1 MATINPRTSSK
12 VGNKEASS
20 WIQRLSWHGFHLAL
34 LAFSVYLLVV
44 LVTFDASDPTS
55 TQAFDVSNIHNAGG
69 TFGAV
74 LADLFFWALGLI
86 AYLIPLLLIQYEVIR
101 FIGQSRYTHYDPD
114 NNVWF
119 KMLTLSALVIAA
131 CVYASIHISNTD
143 LTYPQGSGGLLGLT
157 LGLPLNKALGMTGTN
172 ILLLTTL
179 ILAIS
184 HFWQLRWGTITE
196 TIGRHSI
203 YWCEHLRQSLFGEKR
218 HTQELKTPREAA
230 VSPSSYG
237 DPAPKLSLG
246 SKLAMPIIATWRL
259 IIKLWPFKRASNQ
272 LNKLPLKTVKPV
284 HKKPIIPA
292 AYEQTLTSHATD
304 FSVDDVAAAL
314 DSAST
319 KSKASATSQTPTQ
332 SSTPA
337 TSATSSGLEADAVNT
352 HRATPIAPVPSVTKP
367 HVSPV
372 ASVKEVKIVPLSEI
386 HKQDTGTS
394 QTEQHGKVTKHKNL
408 PPLSLLDPPNV
419 SLNPTITSE
428 ELTNLSQLLEAKLLD
443 FGVIAEVV
451 EVNPGPVITRI
462 EIRPAPGTK
471 VSKISNLS
479 KDLARSMAVMSVRV
493 VEVIAGKSVIGI
505 EIPNQHREMV
515 RISEVI
521 GSKPYLSSTS
531 PLTLTLGND
540 IAGKPVVVDLA
551 KMPHLLVAGTT
562 GSGKSV
568 GVNAMIMSILLKSTP
583 DQVRMLLVDPKM
595 LELSIYDG
603 IPHLLAPVITD
614 MKEAAGG
621 LRWCVAEMERRYRLM
636 ASQGVRNLAGFNT
649 KITAGDPILDPIWV
663 PDEANGENMDDRPY
677 LDPLPYIVVV
687 VDEFADMIMV
697 VGKKVEELIARIA
710 QKARAAGIH
719 LILATQRPSVD
730 VITGLIKANVPTR
743 IAFQVSSKIDSRTIL
758 DQGGAESLLGHGD
771 MLYLPPGKSMPE
783 RVHGAF
789 VSDDEVHRVVDAW
802 KQRGAPQ
809 FIEAIVEGNY
819 DQEAGFGLAS
829 SEGAFEED
837 KDRLYDEAVAF
848 ITETRRASISS
859 VQRKFKIG
867 YNRAARMI
875 EAMEAAGVITA
886 PAHNGSRE
894 VLAPPP
900 PRD

>member
-1 MATINPRTSSK
+1 MALSNPRTRKPSQTP
-12 VGNKEASS
+12 NTS
-20 WIQRLSWHGFHLAL
+20 WIQLLSWRGYHLAL
-34 LAFSVYLLVV
+34 LAFSVYLLIV
-44 LVTFDASDPTS
+44 LVTFDAADPS
-55 TQAFDVSNIHNAGG
+55 FSQAFDVSTTHNAGG
-69 TFGAV
+69 TFGAI
-74 LADLFFWALGLI
+74 LSDLLLRSVGI
-86 AYLIPLLLIQYEVIR
+86 VAYLIPVIVIEYEIR
-101 FIGQSRYTHYDPD
+101 RFLGQKNGPD
-114 NNVWF
+114 AIHPWF
-119 KMLTLSALVIAA
+119 KLLTFAALVVAFSVFAA
-131 CVYASIHISNTD
+131 VHFSNQV
-143 LTYPQGSGGLLGLT
+143 LQYPQGSGGLLGLS
-157 LGLPLNKALGMTGTN
+157 LGQPLHHALGMTGTN
-172 ILLLTTL
+172 ILVLTTL
-179 ILAIS
+179 MLAIS
-184 HFWQLRWGTITE
+184 QFWQLRWGVITE
-196 TIGRHSI
+196 TLGRHCI
-203 YWCEHLRQSLFGEKR
+203 YWYLHLKQSLFSAPPITAK
-218 HTQELKTPREAA
+218 AA
-230 VSPSSYG
+230 TKNPT
-237 DPAPKLSLG
+237 PAPTGAAKAAWYRSAVTRINQCWQGISGYLRGFRPSAVTPSAPIQAKASAVAPAPRVNSVQDLS
-246 SKLAMPIIATWRL
+246 S
-259 IIKLWPFKRASNQ
+259 Q
-272 LNKLPLKTVKPV
+272 
-284 HKKPIIPA
+284 
-292 AYEQTLTSHATD
+292 HAD
-304 FSVDDVAAAL
+304 FSHDEVAAAL
-314 DSAST
+314 
-319 KSKASATSQTPTQ
+319 SATPAKAKPEAMKARPAQLEVEPTPIT
-332 SSTPA
+332 
-337 TSATSSGLEADAVNT
+337 AV
-352 HRATPIAPVPSVTKP
+352 ATP
-367 HVSPV
+367 
-372 ASVKEVKIVPLSEI
+372 VKEVKIVPLSET
-386 HKQDTGTS
+386 HKQDTGDS
-394 QTEQHGKVTKHKNL
+394 HTEQNQDQKGRAAKQKGL
-408 PPLSLLDPPNV
+408 PSVSLLDPPSA
-419 SLNPTITSE
+419 SLNPTVTPE
-428 ELTNLSQLLEAKLLD
+428 ELASLSQLLEAKLLD
-443 FGVIAEVV
+443 FGVVAEVV
-451 EVNPGPVITRI
+451 EGNPGPVITRI
-462 EIRPAPGTK
+462 EIQPAPGTK

-505 EIPNQHREMV
+505 EIPNQNREMV
-515 RISEVI
+515 RISEVV
-521 GSKPYLSSTS
+521 GSKTYLASTS

-568 GVNAMIMSILLKSTP
+568 GVNAMIMSILLKSGP

-649 KITAGDPILDPIWV
+649 KITAGEPILDPIWV
-663 PDEANGENMDDRPY
+663 PNEAAGENPDDRPF
-677 LDPLPYIVVV
+677 LEPLPYIVVV

-789 VSDDEVHRVVDAW
+789 VSDDEVHRVVEAW
-802 KQRGAPQ
+802 KQRGAPN

-819 DQEAGFGLAS
+819 DQEEGFGLTS

-837 KDRLYDEAVAF
+837 QDRLYDEAVAF

-867 YNRAARMI
+867 YNRAARII
-875 EAMEAAGVITA
+875 ESMEAAGVITP

-894 VLAPPP
+894 VLVPPP

>member
-1 MATINPRTSSK
+1 MAAKTPHTSPKNIS
-12 VGNKEASS
+12 NASS
-20 WIQRLSWHGFHLAL
+20 GWLQRLSWRGFHLAL
-34 LAFSVYLLVV
+34 MALSLYLLVV
-44 LVTFDASDPTS
+44 LISFDARDPTS
-55 TQAFDVSNIHNAGG
+55 TQAFDVANMYNAGG
-69 TFGAV
+69 TFGAL

-86 AYLIPLLLIQYEVIR
+86 AFLIPILLIQYEVTR
-101 FIGQSRYTHYDPD
+101 FIGHSTYAQQDQ
-114 NNVWF
+114 NNQVLIKLLSF
-119 KMLTLSALVIAA
+119 SALVIAA
-131 CVYASIHISNTD
+131 CVYASIHITNAHFA
-143 LTYPQGSGGLLGLT
+143 YPQGSGGLLGIT
-157 LGLPLNKALGMTGTN
+157 LGLSLHQLLGMTGTN
-172 ILLLTTL
+172 ILVISTL
-179 ILAIS
+179 ILAINQ
-184 HFWQLRWGTITE
+184 FWQLRWHMITQ
-196 TIGRHSI
+196 TLGRHSLD
-203 YWCEHLRQSLFGEKR
+203 WCHQLHRTVFGDKHEAHQLHKLRAAKANQNSANKFSEKINQRSVLVRSLAKGWRYLSNFSWSKHQTKENQ
-218 HTQELKTPREAA
+218 HEVYQTQPTKTSANLIPNTSITEET
-230 VSPSSYG
+230 
-237 DPAPKLSLG
+237 K
-246 SKLAMPIIATWRL
+246 AMSMTGY
-259 IIKLWPFKRASNQ
+259 SD
-272 LNKLPLKTVKPV
+272 
-284 HKKPIIPA
+284 
-292 AYEQTLTSHATD
+292 D
-304 FSVDDVAAAL
+304 FSADDVAAAL
-314 DSAST
+314 
-319 KSKASATSQTPTQ
+319 Q
-332 SSTPA
+332 SSVKQTKAPTDPAAGSVLDTPA
-337 TSATSSGLEADAVNT
+337 ARIQAQIKPQTDIKL
-352 HRATPIAPVPSVTKP
+352 TPPPK
-367 HVSPV
+367 V
-372 ASVKEVKIVPLSEI
+372 ALKEVKIVPLSEI
-386 HKQDTGTS
+386 HKQDTGSS
-394 QTEQHGKVTKHKNL
+394 QTEQYSKLPKHKNL
-408 PPLSLLDPPNV
+408 PPVSLLDPPNV
-419 SLNPTITSE
+419 SLNPAITAE
-428 ELTNLSQLLEAKLLD
+428 ELTILSQLLEAKLLD

-521 GSKPYLSSTS
+521 GSKPYLSSS
-531 PLTLTLGND
+531 SSLTLTLGND

-636 ASQGVRNLAGFNT
+636 ASQGVRNLAGFNAKVT
-649 KITAGDPILDPIWV
+649 SGEPILDPIWA

-677 LDPLPYIVVV
+677 LEPLPYIVVV

-758 DQGGAESLLGHGD
+758 DQAGAESLLGHGD

-789 VSDDEVHRVVDAW
+789 VSDDEVHRVVEAW

-875 EAMEAAGVITA
+875 EAMEAAGVISA

-894 VLAPPP
+894 ALAPPP

>member
-1 MATINPRTSSK
+1 MATNNPRATIKQSNNVTS
-12 VGNKEASS
+12 N
-20 WIQRLSWHGFHLAL
+20 WIQRLSWSGYHLAL
-34 LAFSVYLLVV
+34 LAFSIYLLVV
-44 LVTFDASDPTS
+44 LITFDARDPTS
-55 TQAFDVSNIHNAGG
+55 TQAFGVANIHNAGG
-69 TFGAV
+69 TFGAI
-74 LADLFFWALGLI
+74 LADLCFWALGVV
-86 AYLIPLLLIQYEVIR
+86 AYLIPILLIQYEVAR
-101 FIGQSRYTHYDPD
+101 FLGQSHRVKQDIG
-114 NNVWF
+114 NSVWF
-119 KMLTLSALVIAA
+119 KMLALCTLIITSCI
-131 CVYASIHISNTD
+131 YASIHIASSH
-143 LTYPQGSGGLLGLT
+143 LTYPQSSGGLLGLT
-157 LGLPLNKALGMTGTN
+157 FGLPLNQALGMIGAN
-172 ILLLTTL
+172 ILLLTALT
-179 ILAIS
+179 LAIS
-184 HFWQLRWGTITE
+184 HFWQLRWGIITE
-196 TIGRHSI
+196 TLGRHSI
-203 YWCEHLRQSLFGEKR
+203 YWYQYLYQSLFS
-218 HTQELKTPREAA
+218 HSNTQEIKVKTVKESY
-230 VSPSSYG
+230 VSPSTKS
-237 DPAPKLSLG
+237 PKGLSIT
-246 SKLAMPIIATWRL
+246 SSIKATWQSITTYL
-259 IIKLWPFKRASNQ
+259 FSKKSVKNTSKEPTLKSQEALSSLLTTQSSQTPSPPQSASF
-272 LNKLPLKTVKPV
+272 
-284 HKKPIIPA
+284 
-292 AYEQTLTSHATD
+292 TSHLDD

-314 DSAST
+314 DGQTT
-319 KSKASATSQTPTQ
+319 KNKTTRTQKTQAQDAFTTPV
-332 SSTPA
+332 
-337 TSATSSGLEADAVNT
+337 AD
-352 HRATPIAPVPSVTKP
+352 PKP
-367 HVSPV
+367 HIRASSPALSSAASPTTVVSEV
-372 ASVKEVKIVPLSEI
+372 AQIKEVKIVPLSQT
-386 HKQDTGTS
+386 HKQDTGSS
-394 QTEQHGKVTKHKNL
+394 QAEQDGKVTKHKSL
-408 PPLSLLDPPNV
+408 PPLSLLDPPTA
-419 SLNPTITSE
+419 SLNPVVTEE
-428 ELTNLSQLLEAKLLD
+428 ELTELSQLLEAKLLD

-649 KITAGDPILDPIWV
+649 KVTTGDLILDPIWV
-663 PDEANGENMDDRPY
+663 PDEANGENIDDRPY
-677 LDPLPYIVVV
+677 LYPLPFIVVV

-802 KQRGAPQ
+802 KKQGAPQ
-809 FIEAIVEGNY
+809 FIDAIVEGNY

-894 VLAPPP
+894 VLAPPA

>member
-1 MATINPRTSSK
+1 MAAKTPHTLPPHANGS
-12 VGNKEASS
+12 NSS
-20 WIQRLSWHGFHLAL
+20 WIHKLSWRGYHLAL
-34 LAFSVYLLVV
+34 VAFSVYLLIV
-44 LVTFDASDPTS
+44 LATFDASDPTS
-55 TQAFDVSNIHNAGG
+55 TQAFDAYDINNAGG
-69 TFGAV
+69 TFGAI
-74 LADLFFWALGLI
+74 LADLFFWALGII
-86 AYLIPLLLIQYEVIR
+86 AYLIPILIIQYEVTR
-101 FIGQSRYTHYDPD
+101 FIGHSRYAKHETQSS
-114 NNVWF
+114 VWF
-119 KMLTLSALVIAA
+119 KGLSFSTLIVAA
-131 CVYASIHISNTD
+131 CVYAFIHITNTGSI
-143 LTYPQGSGGLLGLT
+143 YPQGSGGLLGLT
-157 LGLPLNKALGMTGTN
+157 LGLPLHQTFGMTGTN
-172 ILLLTTL
+172 ILVLTTML
-179 ILAIS
+179 LALS
-184 HFWQLRWGTITE
+184 QFWQLRWGNITE
-196 TIGRHSI
+196 ALGRLSMN
-203 YWCEHLRQSLFGEKR
+203 WLQHLRQSLFGEKSDR
-218 HTQELKTPREAA
+218 QKQQQYQATKASKAA
-230 VSPSSYG
+230 QNNYYNPSTK
-237 DPAPKLSLG
+237 AIKLSRG
-246 SKLAMPIIATWRL
+246 MRPIVSTWGFISSLSWFRGRDKHAT
-259 IIKLWPFKRASNQ
+259 PD
-272 LNKLPLKTVKPV
+272 VY
-284 HKKPIIPA
+284 KPIVP
-292 AYEQTLTSHATD
+292 QQKTTLTGASKESSLTGLTED
-304 FSVDDVAAAL
+304 FSVDQVAAAL
-314 DSAST
+314 DSSAT
-319 KSKASATSQTPTQ
+319 KSRGLKATSTPVDKTIKSPQ
-332 SSTPA
+332 AAQKTIP
-337 TSATSSGLEADAVNT
+337 
-352 HRATPIAPVPSVTKP
+352 PQAPM
-367 HVSPV
+367 
-372 ASVKEVKIVPLSEI
+372 KEVKIVPLSEI
-386 HKQDTGTS
+386 HQQDTGTS
-394 QTEQHGKVTKHKNL
+394 QAEQHDKIIKHKHL
-408 PPLSLLDPPNV
+408 PPVSLLDPPSV
-419 SLNPTITSE
+419 SLNPAITAE
-428 ELTNLSQLLEAKLLD
+428 ELTQLSQLLESKLLD

-521 GSKPYLSSTS
+521 GSKPYLSSSS

-649 KITAGDPILDPIWV
+649 KVTSGEPIFDPIWM
-663 PDEANGENMDDRPY
+663 PDEANGENVDDRPY
-677 LDPLPYIVVV
+677 LEPLPYIVVV

-771 MLYLPPGKSMPE
+771 MLYLPPGKSTPE

-789 VSDDEVHRVVDAW
+789 VSDDEVHRVVEAW

-819 DQEAGFGLAS
+819 DQEVGFGLAS

-875 EAMEAAGVITA
+875 ESMEAAGVISP
-886 PAHNGSRE
+886 PAHNGARE

>member
-1 MATINPRTSSK
+1 MASKQPQTSS
-12 VGNKEASS
+12 NSINTARSN

-34 LAFSVYLLVV
+34 VAFSIYLLVV
-44 LVTFDASDPTS
+44 LATFDARDPTS
-55 TQAFDVSNIHNAGG
+55 TQAFDVSNINNAGG

-86 AYLIPLLLIQYEVIR
+86 AYLIPILIIQYEVTR
-101 FIGQSRYTHYDPD
+101 FIGQSRYAQQDPH
-114 NNVWF
+114 NSVWF
-119 KMLTLSALVIAA
+119 KMLSFSALIIAA
-131 CVYASIHISNTD
+131 CVYASIHMTNTN
-143 LTYPQGSGGLLGLT
+143 LAYPQTSGGLLGVT
-157 LGLPLNKALGMTGTN
+157 LGLPLHQALGMTGTN
-172 ILLLTTL
+172 ILVLTTL
-179 ILAIS
+179 MLATS
-184 HFWQLRWGTITE
+184 QFWQLRWGRITE

-203 YWCEHLRQSLFGEKR
+203 YWFQHVRQSLFGEGKQLR
-218 HTQELKTPREAA
+218 QAKAAQHTYTSASSKAPR
-230 VSPSSYG
+230 PSF
-237 DPAPKLSLG
+237 LVR
-246 SKLAMPIIATWRL
+246 PIANTWRYL
-259 IIKLWPFKRASNQ
+259 VNLWPTKRGSLASSQSTSNMASSTQ
-272 LNKLPLKTVKPV
+272 KTTVKQAPE
-284 HKKPIIPA
+284 A
-292 AYEQTLTSHATD
+292 TSLTSHTGE
-304 FSVDDVAAAL
+304 FSVDDVSAAL
-314 DSAST
+314 DTPGS
-319 KSKASATSQTPTQ
+319 KRKESKATRAIPPASAHTPLASAQ
-332 SSTPA
+332 LEPKVTPLPEA
-337 TSATSSGLEADAVNT
+337 T
-352 HRATPIAPVPSVTKP
+352 
-367 HVSPV
+367 
-372 ASVKEVKIVPLSEI
+372 VKEVKIVPLSEI
-386 HKQDTGTS
+386 HKQDTGAS
-394 QTEQHGKVTKHKNL
+394 QAEQHSKVIKHKNL
-408 PPLSLLDPPNV
+408 PPVSLLDPPTV
-419 SLNPTITSE
+419 SLNPTISSE
-428 ELTNLSQLLEAKLLD
+428 ELTQLSQLLEAKLLD

-515 RISEVI
+515 RLSEVI
-521 GSKPYLSSTS
+521 GSKPYLSSNS
-531 PLTLTLGND
+531 PLTLSLGND

-649 KITAGDPILDPIWV
+649 KITTGEPILDPIWV
-663 PDEANGENMDDRPY
+663 PDEANGENMDHRPY
-677 LDPLPYIVVV
+677 LEPLPYIVVV

-771 MLYLPPGKSMPE
+771 MLYLPPGKSTPE

-789 VSDDEVHRVVDAW
+789 VSDDEVHRVVEAW
-802 KQRGAPQ
+802 KQRGAPE
-809 FIEAIVEGNY
+809 FIEAIVDGNY

-875 EAMEAAGVITA
+875 EAMEAAGVISA
-886 PAHNGSRE
+886 PAHNGSRD

>member
-1 MATINPRTSSK
+1 VASKNPQTSSHSI
-12 VGNKEASS
+12 NTATSN
-20 WIQRLSWHGFHLAL
+20 WIQRLSWHGYHLAL
-34 LAFSVYLLVV
+34 VAFSIYLLVV
-44 LVTFDASDPTS
+44 LATFDARDPTS
-55 TQAFDVSNIHNAGG
+55 TQAFDVSNINNAGG

-86 AYLIPLLLIQYEVIR
+86 AYLIPILIIQYEVTR
-101 FIGQSRYTHYDPD
+101 FIGQSRYVERDPL
-114 NNVWF
+114 NKVWF
-119 KMLTLSALVIAA
+119 KILSFSALIIAA
-131 CVYASIHISNTD
+131 CVYASIHITNTD
-143 LTYPQGSGGLLGLT
+143 LTYPQTSGGLLGLT
-157 LGLPLNKALGMTGTN
+157 LGLPLHQALGMTGTN
-172 ILLLTTL
+172 ILVLTTL
-179 ILAIS
+179 VLATS
-184 HFWQLRWGTITE
+184 QFWQLRWGNITE

-203 YWCEHLRQSLFGEKR
+203 YWYQHVRQSLFGEGRKSRQAKVTQHSYTSAVSKAPRRSFLVRPVANSWRYLVNLWPSKR
-218 HTQELKTPREAA
+218 HSLNSSQSASHTALSTQKTSIKQAPEAT
-230 VSPSSYG
+230 G
-237 DPAPKLSLG
+237 
-246 SKLAMPIIATWRL
+246 
-259 IIKLWPFKRASNQ
+259 F
-272 LNKLPLKTVKPV
+272 
-284 HKKPIIPA
+284 
-292 AYEQTLTSHATD
+292 TSHAD
-304 FSVDDVAAAL
+304 EFNVDDVAAAL
-314 DSAST
+314 DRPTTKNKGST
-319 KSKASATSQTPTQ
+319 AAVPKPPVS
-332 SSTPA
+332 
-337 TSATSSGLEADAVNT
+337 TSSPQAKVQPEPKAAPWPEATA
-352 HRATPIAPVPSVTKP
+352 
-367 HVSPV
+367 
-372 ASVKEVKIVPLSEI
+372 KEVKIVPLSEI

-394 QTEQHGKVTKHKNL
+394 QAEQQGKVIKHKNL
-408 PPLSLLDPPNV
+408 PPLNLLDPPTV
-419 SLNPTITSE
+419 SLNPTISSE
-428 ELTNLSQLLEAKLLD
+428 ELTQLSQLLEAKLLD

-515 RISEVI
+515 RLSEVI
-521 GSKPYLSSTS
+521 GSKPYLSSNS
-531 PLTLTLGND
+531 PLTLSLGND

-636 ASQGVRNLAGFNT
+636 ASQGVRNLAGFNN
-649 KITAGDPILDPIWV
+649 KINTGTPILDPIWV
-663 PDEANGENMDDRPY
+663 PDEANGENMDHRPY
-677 LDPLPYIVVV
+677 LEPLPYIVVV

-771 MLYLPPGKSMPE
+771 MLYLPPGKSTPE

-789 VSDDEVHRVVDAW
+789 VSDDEVHRVVEAW
-802 KQRGAPQ
+802 KQRGAPE
-809 FIEAIVEGNY
+809 FIEAIVDGNY

-875 EAMEAAGVITA
+875 EAMEAAGVISA
-886 PAHNGSRE
+886 QAHNGSRD